1 MVPVIPPRLPF
12 FVYGTLRPGE
22 PNHALLLRGRSLTE
36 TPARLPGAVLYDG
49 PGYPY
54 AVADPAGTVT
64 GELVVPA
71 PEAYGP
77 LLAELD
83 RLEEYRAGDP
93 SSLYERVV
101 RGVLPDGRDGG
112 RVGSG
117 DRVRT
122 WADVGAG
129 AGPDVSASAGQGCG
143 TGGGT
148 DGTGRE
154 EEGGSVRAWVYLAGP
169 AVAVR
174 LRARGRLIPSGDWRD
189 RNRTRKAGPARTGL
203 NTGAD
208 RHEGG

>member
-1 MVPVIPPRLPF
+1 MITPRLPF

-22 PNHALLLRGRSLTE
+22 PNHALLLRGRSLVE

-71 PEAYGP
+71 PQAYGP

-93 SSLYERVV
+93 SSLYERVM
-101 RGVLPDGRDGG
+101 RDVLPDGRGESRAGG
-112 RVGSG
+112 D

-122 WADVGAG
+122 AAG
-129 AGPDVSASAGQGCG
+129 AAARTAAGQERG
-143 TGGGT
+143 TGGGPGRGRGRGRNRP
-148 DGTGRE
+148 DGRGRSRRDGRDR
-154 EEGGSVRAWVYLAGP
+154 EGGLVRAWVYLAAP
-169 AVAVR
+169 AVAAR
-174 LRARGRLIPSGDWRD
+174 LRARGTLIPSGDWRE
-189 RNRTRKAGPARTGL
+189 RG
-203 NTGAD
+203 
-208 RHEGG
+208 